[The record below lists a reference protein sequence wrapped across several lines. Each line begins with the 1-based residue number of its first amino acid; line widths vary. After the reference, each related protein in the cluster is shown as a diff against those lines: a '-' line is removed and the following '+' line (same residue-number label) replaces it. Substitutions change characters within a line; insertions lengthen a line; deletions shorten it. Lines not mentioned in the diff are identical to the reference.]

1 MPLTEVIFY
10 CNADG
15 TAPVKEW
22 LEGQSNKKVK
32 GKCISYI
39 NRLEAFGYE
48 LRRPT
53 VDLLRDDIYE
63 LRPTYMNVHYRI
75 LYFFSQGK
83 AVLAH
88 GCSKEGEVD
97 DSDIERAI
105 LRKRK
110 FQANPKLHTYTE
122 AD

>member
-1 MPLTEVIFY
+1 MPQTEVIFY

-32 GKCISYI
+32 GKCINYI
-39 NRLEAFGYE
+39 NLLENSGYE
-48 LRRPT
+48 LRRPIA
-53 VDLLRDDIYE
+53 DLLRDDIRE

-75 LYFFSQGK
+75 LYFFSQNK

-88 GCSKEGEVD
+88 GCSKEGAVD

-105 LRKRK
+105 LRKRR
-110 FQANPKLHTYTE
+110 FQANPELHTYS
-122 AD
+122 